1 MILSELTL
9 MNPDDLTQIIQ
20 KGFHL
25 TLGATSFFMETLQ
38 NSSKR
43 DENLN
48 KLNSDFNQLTEEW
61 AQRGEMTEREARN
74 FVDTILNQ
82 QNSQVNTDSINVP
95 STPVSDFVQSDIQ
108 RDLLELTQEVADL
121 RAALQQSQKS
131 DSQD

>member
-1 MILSELTL
+1 

-20 KGFHL
+20 KGFRV

-38 NSSKR
+38 DSNKR

-61 AQRGEMTEREARN
+61 AERGEMTEQEARN

-82 QNSQVNTDSINVP
+82 QNSQVNTDSTTFS
-95 STPVSDFVQSDIQ
+95 STPASDFAQSDIQ
-108 RDLLELTQEVADL
+108 RDLLELTKEIANL
-121 RAALQQSQKS
+121 RIDLQQSQES
-131 DSQD
+131 DSQN

>member
-1 MILSELTL
+1 

-20 KGFHL
+20 KGFRV

-38 NSSKR
+38 DSNKR

-61 AQRGEMTEREARN
+61 AERGEMTEQEARN

-82 QNSQVNTDSINVP
+82 QNSQVNTDSTTVS
-95 STPVSDFVQSDIQ
+95 STPLSDFAQSDIQ
-108 RDLLELTQEVADL
+108 RDLLELTKEIANL
-121 RAALQQSQKS
+121 RIDLQQSQES
-131 DSQD
+131 DSQN

>member
-1 MILSELTL
+1 
-9 MNPDDLTQIIQ
+9 MNPDDLTQIMQ
-20 KGFHL
+20 KAFRT

-131 DSQD
+131 DSQN

>member
-1 MILSELTL
+1 

-20 KGFHL
+20 KGFRV

-38 NSSKR
+38 DSNKR

-61 AQRGEMTEREARN
+61 AERGEMTEQEARN

-82 QNSQVNTDSINVP
+82 QNSQVNTDSTTVY
-95 STPVSDFVQSDIQ
+95 STPLSDFAQSDIQ
-108 RDLLELTQEVADL
+108 RDLLELTKEIANL
-121 RAALQQSQKS
+121 RIDLQQSQES
-131 DSQD
+131 DSQN